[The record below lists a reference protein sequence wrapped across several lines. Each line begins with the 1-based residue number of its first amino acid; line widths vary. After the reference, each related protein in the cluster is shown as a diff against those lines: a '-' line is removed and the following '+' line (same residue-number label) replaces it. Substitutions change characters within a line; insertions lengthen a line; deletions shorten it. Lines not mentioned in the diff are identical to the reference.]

1 MTITRSAGTEKSGS
15 SNIGRLILTEEIA
28 EFCKRWKIGELS
40 LFGSILREGFRPDS
54 DVDFLVS
61 FTSDADWGLLDHSRM
76 QQELES
82 ILHRKVDLVSKRAIE
97 RSRNQVR
104 SKEILGKAEILF
116 SERGT
121 TYAAR

>member
-1 MTITRSAGTEKSGS
+1 MTITHSAGAGNSRKSNMGS
-15 SNIGRLILTEEIA
+15 VILTEEIA
-28 EFCKRWKIGELS
+28 EFCKRWKIGELA
-40 LFGSILREGFRPDS
+40 LFGPVLHEGFRPDS

-61 FTSDADWGLLDHSRM
+61 FTSDADWGLLDHMRM

-104 SKEILGKAEILF
+104 RKEILGTAETLF
-116 SERGT
+116 SEQGT
-121 TYAAR
+121 AYAAR